1 MSPALLAGRRR
12 SALDRQPKY
21 LRIHAELRRRIDTGE
36 WPAGYPL
43 PAQRDLAA
51 EFGVSVMTL
60 RQALQL
66 LADDGLID
74 VRHGSGSY
82 VAQRYAYDLGHLRSF
97 ASDLAGQGAR
107 ISTRLLAAGIV
118 TAPEEVDARLGGP
131 GDVLRLRRL
140 RLADGQPLIVQ
151 TSYLPAELTRAD
163 GPGADSPGTLDVDE
177 LAQRG
182 LYTVLAE
189 HGLAITR
196 AAETITPVLLDPADA
211 ADLGRPAG
219 RPALLSH
226 RVSFTAAGLPI
237 VDDHALLPG
246 DSVAISASRS
256 AERLDVQYTLTTGR

>member
-1 MSPALLAGRRR
+1 MSAALLAGRRR

-21 LRIHAELRRRIDTGE
+21 LRIHAELRDRISTGR
-36 WPAGYPL
+36 WPAGHPL

-74 VRHGSGSY
+74 TRHGSGSY

-107 ISTRLLAAGIV
+107 ISTRLLAAGVV
-118 TAPEEVDARLGGP
+118 TAPDQVDARLGGP

-163 GPGADSPGTLDVDE
+163 GPSADSPGTLDVDE
-177 LAQRG
+177 LARRG

-189 HGLAITR
+189 HGLTVTR
-196 AAETITPVLLDPADA
+196 AAETITPVLLGPADA

-219 RPALLSH
+219 SPALLSH

-246 DSVAISASRS
+246 DSVAISANRS
-256 AERLDVQYTLTTGR
+256 AEQLEVQYTLTTGR